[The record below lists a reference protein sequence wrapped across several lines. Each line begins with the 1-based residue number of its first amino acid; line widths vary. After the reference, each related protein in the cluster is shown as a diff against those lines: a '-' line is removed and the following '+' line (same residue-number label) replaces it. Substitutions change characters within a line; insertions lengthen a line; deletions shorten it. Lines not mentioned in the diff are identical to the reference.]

1 MQTQENFSRFPSS
14 DTPPPFQFC
23 DEMYGLLKP
32 YLHLK
37 TIKKNEVLLQEN
49 QTCKNLYFITEGAVK
64 EYSIDKEGKEFI
76 LHFYFENNMACQFDS
91 FLSQKPSP
99 TYLEAL
105 EGSKFWVLSYH
116 DFKKVCETMPNFGEK
131 IAACIAKTTAKRMS
145 LLLACDAMTRYE
157 KFMEQESQV
166 LLRIPHYMI
175 ASYLGIA
182 PETLSRIRKKMSMK
196 VAC

>member
-1 MQTQENFSRFPSS
+1 MQLQENFSNRSES
-14 DTPPPFQFC
+14 APPFQFC
-23 DEMYGLLKP
+23 EEMHEILKP

-49 QTCKNLYFITEGAVK
+49 QTCKNLYFIIEGAVK

-76 LHFYFENNMACQFDS
+76 LHFYFESNMACQFDS

-116 DFKKVCETMPNFGEK
+116 DFKKVCEQMPHFSER

-157 KFMEQESQV
+157 IFMEQESQV

-182 PETLSRIRKKMSMK
+182 PETLSRIRRKMSMK
-196 VAC
+196 VA